1 MQRITYEGV
10 MKKEWM
16 NAGGG
21 ARIVARILV
30 VEASFGVVLGEVVK
44 MR

>member
-1 MQRITYEGV
+1 

-16 NAGGG
+16 NAGG
-21 ARIVARILV
+21 ARIVASILV